1 MGKKPQANP
10 DLLPGILY
18 LPILR
23 TLRSGPLHG
32 YAIAKR
38 IKEASVRSL
47 DIEDGSLYPSLNRML
62 VKGWLAAEWGI
73 SENNRKARF
82 YLLTPEGRKQLA
94 QETDDFDRLV
104 RAIQRV
110 VRTA

>member
-1 MGKKPQANP
+1 MAKKPVVNP
-10 DLLPGILY
+10 ELLPGTLY
-18 LPILR
+18 LLILR

-38 IKEASVRSL
+38 IKDASEQGL

-82 YLLTPEGRKQLA
+82 YKLTPDGRKQLA
-94 QETDDFDRLV
+94 RETQEFDRMVL
-104 RAIQRV
+104 AIQQV
-110 VRTA
+110 MRTV

>member
-1 MGKKPQANP
+1 MGSKQSANP
-10 DLLPGILY
+10 ELLPGTLY
-18 LPILR
+18 LLILR
-23 TLRSGPLHG
+23 TLRAGPLHG

-38 IKEASVRSL
+38 IKEASEQGL

-82 YLLTPEGRKQLA
+82 YRLTPDGRKQLA
-94 QETDDFDRLV
+94 QEADEFDRLV
-104 RAIQRV
+104 RAIQLVMRS
-110 VRTA
+110 A